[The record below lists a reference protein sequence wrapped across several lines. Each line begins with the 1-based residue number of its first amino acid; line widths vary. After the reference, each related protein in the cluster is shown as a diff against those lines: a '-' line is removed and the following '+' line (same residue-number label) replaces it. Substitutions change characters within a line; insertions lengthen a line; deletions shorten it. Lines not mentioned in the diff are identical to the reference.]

1 MVHGRLDVVASRQL
15 RDGGRLD
22 LVLLPIVCSLVCA
35 LAAGWNPQGR
45 GAAIS
50 AGAESSA
57 LARDRLGIAD
67 IEGDSGTVLC
77 KIRAHISHGSGDCQL
92 GDAGGLDEITAQ
104 ISHSLGNFDFSD
116 RLIVGEGIVADTFQT
131 VVKLEAGD

>member
-45 GAAIS
+45 GTAIS

-67 IEGDSGTVLC
+67 IEGDFFL
-77 KIRAHISHGSGDCQL
+77 KIVC
-92 GDAGGLDEITAQ
+92 
-104 ISHSLGNFDFSD
+104 
-116 RLIVGEGIVADTFQT
+116 
-131 VVKLEAGD
+131 